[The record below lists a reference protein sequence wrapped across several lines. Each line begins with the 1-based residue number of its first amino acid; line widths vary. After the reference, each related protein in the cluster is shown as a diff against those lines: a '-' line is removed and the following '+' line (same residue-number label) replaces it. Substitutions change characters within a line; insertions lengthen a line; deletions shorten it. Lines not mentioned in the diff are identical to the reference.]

1 MFKKL
6 LNSVIVGLVFSLLAH
21 YFWGDLVTSTC
32 IGIIWG
38 FFAYFLQEI
47 WQLRNACVHLENI
60 DVSSLSDSFS
70 GTTLNDIANKYLESI
85 VIDVNNT
92 KKTNIPAMEFF
103 NMQTVAKLFKVNLKA
118 LDAASGILVGLGL
131 MGTFLGLTIGI
142 ANFDSSNSEN
152 IQKSIQTLL
161 NGMYIAFLTSLV
173 GMGTSILNTGLDKH
187 WRNNLQSKIK
197 DFTDRLDALYYID
210 DMGLLQYRQQSLL
223 EFTDKDGYKTSISSA
238 IGHILEESK
247 SQTTTLSSFNA
258 DFDKLAETVVR
269 QQSLLEFTDEDGN
282 KASISSAIGHILE
295 ENKTQT
301 AALSSFNTDLST
313 MLNNSLGEQI
323 DQKLSP
329 KMNAVIEHIDKL
341 AETVVSPANDMMEKV
356 ASELKDS
363 MALIVN
369 EFKQKVSD
377 TATQQLDSIS
387 QSLTIAT
394 KAIDVLPENVSNAI
408 NSMQEAIATVEK
420 SMLSLTEDI
429 MSKQADLL
437 ALQESTTKESNKLIE
452 ELKAGID
459 RLDTVNGNYADTI
472 DDLKKAQSHIEKS
485 LDYAKDITENMQKAV
500 FNFHNS
506 QTEYAENMKQLQ
518 IQSQGSIDSVSQLI
532 RRSGEMSQEY
542 ASQFSVIKEG
552 LSGIFESMKEGL
564 EEYSKTMQ
572 QTTRN
577 YLQQYSQSLTETADS
592 LKTSIDMMSDAISDL
607 NDVVEKNKQ

>member
-1 MFKKL
+1 MFRR
-6 LNSVIVGLVFSLLAH
+6 IVASALIGLFLALIAH
-21 YFWGDLVTSTC
+21 YVWSNLVTSIC
-32 IGIIWG
+32 IGIIIG
-38 FFAYFLQEI
+38 FYAYFSQEI
-47 WQLRNACVHLENI
+47 WQLRKACIYLQSINASDISEESSEIVLKELI
-60 DVSSLSDSFS
+60 DNYLDSRK
-70 GTTLNDIANKYLESI
+70 LDI
-85 VIDVNNT
+85 NNA
-92 KKTNIPAMEFF
+92 KKSNMPAQEFF
-103 NMQTVAKLFKVNLKA
+103 NIQSIAQHFNVNLKA

-173 GMGTSILNTGLDKH
+173 GMGTSILNTGFDKH

-197 DFTDRLDALYYID
+197 
-210 DMGLLQYRQQSLL
+210 
-223 EFTDKDGYKTSISSA
+223 EFTDSLDA
-238 IGHILEESK
+238 IFYVDDMELLHY
-247 SQTTTLSSFNA
+247 
-258 DFDKLAETVVR
+258 R
-269 QQSLLEFTDEDGN
+269 QHGLMEFTDENGN

-295 ENKTQT
+295 ESKSQT

-323 DQKLSP
+323 DQKLGP

-356 ASELKDS
+356 ATELKDS

-387 QSLTIAT
+387 QSLSSAT
-394 KAIDVLPENVSNAI
+394 KAIDVLPENVTNAI
-408 NSMQEAIATVEK
+408 NSMQEAIANVEK

-429 MSKQADLL
+429 MSKQADLM
-437 ALQESTTKESNKLIE
+437 ALQESTTKESAQLIE
-452 ELKAGID
+452 NLKAGID
-459 RLDTVNGNYADTI
+459 RLETVNGNYTDTI
-472 DDLKKAQSHIEKS
+472 ADLKKVQGHVEKS
-485 LDYAKDITENMQKAV
+485 LDYVKDITENMQKAV

-532 RRSGEMSQEY
+532 KRSGEMSQEY

-552 LSGIFESMKEGL
+552 LSGIFENMKEGL

-577 YLQQYSQSLTETADS
+577 YLQQYSQNLTETADS

-607 NDVVEKNKQ
+607 NEVVEKNKQ

>member
-21 YFWGDLVTSTC
+21 YIWGDLVTSTC

-47 WQLRNACVHLENI
+47 WQLRNACLHLENI

-70 GTTLNDIANKYLESI
+70 GTALNDITNKYLESI

-92 KKTNIPAMEFF
+92 KKTNIPAIEFF
-103 NMQTVAKLFKVNLKA
+103 NMQTIAKPFKVNLKA

-173 GMGTSILNTGLDKH
+173 GMGTSILNTGFDKH

-223 EFTDKDGYKTSISSA
+223 EFTD
-238 IGHILEESK
+238 
-247 SQTTTLSSFNA
+247 
-258 DFDKLAETVVR
+258 
-269 QQSLLEFTDEDGN
+269 EDGN
-282 KASISSAIGHILE
+282 KATISSAIGHILE

-387 QSLTIAT
+387 QSLASAT

-408 NSMQEAIATVEK
+408 NSMQEAVANVEK

-472 DDLKKAQSHIEKS
+472 ADFKKAQSHIEKS
-485 LDYAKDITENMQKAV
+485 LDYVKDITENMQKAV

-552 LSGIFESMKEGL
+552 LSGIFENMKEGL

-607 NDVVEKNKQ
+607 NEVVEKNKQ

>member
-1 MFKKL
+1 MIKKV
-6 LNSVIVGLVFSLLAH
+6 LNSVIVGLVCSLLAH
-21 YFWGDLVTSTC
+21 YFWSNLVTSVC
-32 IGIIWG
+32 IGIIIG
-38 FFAYFLQEI
+38 FFAYFYQEI
-47 WQLRNACVHLENI
+47 WQLKRACEHLDGK
-60 DVSSLSDSFS
+60 DVSHISEAFS
-70 GTTLNDIANKYLESI
+70 ESILADIASKYQDSI

-92 KKTNIPAMEFF
+92 KKTNIPAIEFF
-103 NMQTVAKLFKVNLKA
+103 NMQNIAKPFKVNLKA

-173 GMGTSILNTGLDKH
+173 GMGASILNTGFDKH

-197 DFTDRLDALYYID
+197 DFTDSLDALYYVD
-210 DMGLLQYRQQSLL
+210 DMELLQYRQ
-223 EFTDKDGYKTSISSA
+223 
-238 IGHILEESK
+238 H
-247 SQTTTLSSFNA
+247 
-258 DFDKLAETVVR
+258 
-269 QQSLLEFTDEDGN
+269 SLLEFTDEDGN

-295 ENKTQT
+295 ESKSQT

-323 DQKLSP
+323 DQKLGP

-356 ASELKDS
+356 ASELKYS
-363 MALIVN
+363 MTLIVN

-387 QSLTIAT
+387 QSLASAT
-394 KAIDVLPENVSNAI
+394 KAIDVLPENISNAI
-408 NSMQEAIATVEK
+408 NSMQEAVANVEK

-472 DDLKKAQSHIEKS
+472 ADFKKAQSHIEKS
-485 LDYAKDITENMQKAV
+485 LDYVKDITENMQKAV

-552 LSGIFESMKEGL
+552 LSGIFENMKEGL

-607 NDVVEKNKQ
+607 NEVVEKNKQ